1 MPHHWG
7 YNCQYS
13 SKWAGRERW
22 GAFLAK
28 NAKLG
33 TALWT
38 GPGNTLGW
46 AMQAFTSNPCQRTA
60 GSFEISSR
68 VRDLEKNRDWR
79 RSHCT
84 AAHSSWGRKQTD
96 THKRNQG
103 DAHQP
108 ILLVWLGGSLLAVV
122 QLKTLCPPSL
132 RVRAETQDD
141 YTASFLHLDTLQV
154 KGGTPI
160 SYVGKVV

>member
-1 MPHHWG
+1 MG
-7 YNCQYS
+7 
-13 SKWAGRERW
+13 
-22 GAFLAK
+22 
-28 NAKLG
+28 
-33 TALWT
+33 
-38 GPGNTLGW
+38 
-46 AMQAFTSNPCQRTA
+46 
-60 GSFEISSR
+60 
-68 VRDLEKNRDWR
+68 DWR

-141 YTASFLHLDTLQV
+141 HTASFLHLDTLQV

-160 SYVGKVV
+160 SYVGTSGVVCIPGQMVTLPRPCLMALSHFRSCNRNKPIWTTRKTENQDKGISHTW